1 MKKRIVPVIF
11 ILLFATLVVI
21 FISGKFLYKPESAM
35 VQPKVV
41 VPQADSSSK
50 KEDSETTLLSEDA
63 ALVSLIKLNQD
74 ETLISIVSMDFDGD
88 GFEDQV
94 NAIKTNTSPYIS
106 LLIGLYNPKNSLYE
120 RMGVIATKIIQTKT
134 FAYTG
139 MDITGE
145 HKISLVYQGYAENGN
160 SILQAYFIS
169 KQGGRIRLN
178 QIANFE
184 GDGTIFIQ
192 QLDRY
197 DEYDKTNTP
206 GQSFPIWV
214 YTSDTAQSDAVNTD
228 QLQIKYDWNSEAKK
242 YIKVLQVRVPGNKIA
257 EKELARIQDGTEK
270 TFANFLEGLWYKT
283 DNEGADIRYLS
294 YNYDSREIIF
304 LDSDTEEV
312 YSWENTNL
320 RRNGAYLSATN
331 QEIQNLQRRIN
342 ISLRSIDTINIKIQD
357 DVRMLINEGNLWD
370 GEYKKLNTNASFSNQ
385 KTKQNLSEDYKTE
398 LEKGPIWKTSDG
410 SIITFGY
417 GSYTATG
424 SSISETGKFVFEN
437 ADGKQFIQFRSDK
450 EDSLFSGMYCVS
462 YSKQKSDSTLQP
474 KGKSKNAAEAI
485 QYNKNSIILVP
496 YKLTPEGSYPLEGH
510 TIILTRSTNE
520 QQ

>member
-11 ILLFATLVVI
+11 ILIFAALIVV
-21 FISGKFLYKPESAM
+21 FISSKFLYKPESKF

-41 VPQADSSSK
+41 VPQAENSNA
-50 KEDSETTLLSEDA
+50 KEDSGTTVLSEDA
-63 ALVSLIKLNQD
+63 SLVSLIKLNPD

-106 LLIGLYNPKNSLYE
+106 LIIGLYNPKTSVYE

-145 HKISLVYQGYAENGN
+145 HKISLVYQGFAENGN
-160 SILQAYFIS
+160 SILQAYFIT
-169 KQGGRIRLN
+169 KQNDKLKLN

-197 DEYDKTNTP
+197 DEYDKTNTA

-214 YTSDTAQSDAVNTD
+214 YTSDTAQSDVVNTD
-228 QLQIKYDWNSEAKK
+228 QLQIKYDWNSEEKK
-242 YIKVLQVRVPGNKIA
+242 YVKVTQIRVPGNQIA

-283 DNEGADIRYLS
+283 DNEGTDIRYLS

-320 RRNGAYLSATN
+320 RRNGAYLSGTN

-342 ISLRSIDTINIKIQD
+342 ISLRSLDTINIKIQD

-385 KTKQNLSEDYKTE
+385 KTKQNLSENYKTE

-410 SIITFGY
+410 STVTFNSGA
-417 GSYTATG
+417 YTATG
-424 SSISETGKFVFEN
+424 GNISETGKYVFEN
-437 ADGKQFIQFRSDK
+437 ADNKPFIQFRSNT
-450 EDSLFSGMYCVS
+450 EVSLFFGTYFVS
-462 YSKQKSDSTLQP
+462 FAKVKAEQNVQSSKKTKTTVEEIQHNKDSV
-474 KGKSKNAAEAI
+474 
-485 QYNKNSIILVP
+485 ILEP
-496 YKLTPEGSYPLEGH
+496 YKITPEGSYPLEGH
-510 TIILTRSTNE
+510 TIILTRTTADK
-520 QQ
+520 